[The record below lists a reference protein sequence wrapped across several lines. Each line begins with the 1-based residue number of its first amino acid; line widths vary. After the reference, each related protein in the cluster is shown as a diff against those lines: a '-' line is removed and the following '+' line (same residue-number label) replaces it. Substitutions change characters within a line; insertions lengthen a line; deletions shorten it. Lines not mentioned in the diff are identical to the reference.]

1 MTLSTGSMKVSA
13 LLGIILLMCGC
24 GKAAPPCQNAAQ
36 SPGSPSAGCLVVTD
50 HGVLLVRDW
59 TGSVALPGGSVR
71 PGESAQCGA
80 EREVFEETGLSVV
93 AGERAKSFD
102 NGFQLFWCE
111 VAVSAEPTIHRPFEI
126 RQIIWWQPAEAR
138 FIEWRYPRQGDEIKT
153 LIAGR
158 RAAPASLVESDR

>member
-24 GKAAPPCQNAAQ
+24 GKVAQPCQNAAQ
-36 SPGSPSAGCLVVTD
+36 SFGSPSAGCLVVTD
-50 HGVLLVRDW
+50 RGVLLVRDW

-80 EREVFEETGLSVV
+80 EREEFEETGLSVV
-93 AGERAKSFD
+93 AGESAKSFD
-102 NGFQLFWCE
+102 NGFQLFWCA
-111 VAVSAEPTIHRPFEI
+111 VAVPAEPSIHRPLEI

-138 FIEWRYPRQGDEIKT
+138 FIEWRYPRQGDQIRA
-153 LIAGR
+153 LITER
-158 RAAPASLVESDR
+158 DAAPVSLAGSDR

>member
-1 MTLSTGSMKVSA
+1 MTLSTVSMKVSA

-24 GKAAPPCQNAAQ
+24 GKVAPPCQNAAQ
-36 SPGSPSAGCLVVTD
+36 SFGSPSAGCLVVTD
-50 HGVLLVRDW
+50 RGVLLVRDW

-93 AGERAKSFD
+93 AGESAKSFD

-111 VAVSAEPTIHRPFEI
+111 VAVPAEPSIHRPLEI

-138 FIEWRYPRQGDEIKT
+138 FIEWRYPRQGDQIRA
-153 LIAGR
+153 LITER
-158 RAAPASLVESDR
+158 DAAPVSLAGSDR